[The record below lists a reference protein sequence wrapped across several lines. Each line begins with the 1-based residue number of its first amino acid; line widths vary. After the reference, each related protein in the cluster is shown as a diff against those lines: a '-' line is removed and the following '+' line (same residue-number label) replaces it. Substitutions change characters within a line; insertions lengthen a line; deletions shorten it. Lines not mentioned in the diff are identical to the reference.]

1 MFSITLTSYYL
12 NDCCLYFSH
21 RISEVCAVLSRPCC
35 AAKHPPERGSES
47 RRARG
52 HNTPK
57 FSLSTKQGDFNLHSK
72 FVFTSVL
79 PHTCY
84 IVVIA
89 FFCFLSAA
97 FEIISSVFRLRECRL
112 EKIVQKR
119 LLCQQVRRSIAPLVI
134 FIKPKALL
142 SRCPFNLM
150 WRGFFLLSSSISS
163 TQRDGAEQMDPT
175 ESPQHQTSAPVCYGQ
190 YVFIVCWHSVQVV
203 CCAVHNHRV
212 NS

>member
-21 RISEVCAVLSRPCC
+21 RISEVCAVLSRPRC

-97 FEIISSVFRLRECRL
+97 FEIISSFFRLRECRL

-150 WRGFFLLSSSISS
+150 WRGFFSP
-163 TQRDGAEQMDPT
+163 EQ
-175 ESPQHQTSAPVCYGQ
+175 QHQQHSKRRRWTNGPHRESATPDISPCLLWSVCIYCMLALCPG
-190 YVFIVCWHSVQVV
+190 SLL
-203 CCAVHNHRV
+203 CCAQSPR
-212 NS
+212 

>member
-21 RISEVCAVLSRPCC
+21 RISEVCAVLSRPRC

-72 FVFTSVL
+72 LVFTSVL

-89 FFCFLSAA
+89 F
-97 FEIISSVFRLRECRL
+97 
-112 EKIVQKR
+112 
-119 LLCQQVRRSIAPLVI
+119 LLFKCCLWNN
-134 FIKPKALL
+134 F
-142 SRCPFNLM
+142 
-150 WRGFFLLSSSISS
+150 FFLQAQRVPVRKNRPEATAVPASKTQHCSTRYLYKTQSTLISLS
-163 TQRDGAEQMDPT
+163 
-175 ESPQHQTSAPVCYGQ
+175 
-190 YVFIVCWHSVQVV
+190 F
-203 CCAVHNHRV
+203 
-212 NS
+212 